1 MEHLL
6 NRAAILLLVL
16 AAAACRRQ
24 AELERSEKKAL
35 EESVSQ
41 AQDQV
46 HKLNM
51 KEVSG
56 EELTA
61 EEAALRQRLKDQA
74 EEDQHGG
81 EGRPQPPAEASPD
94 GG

>member
-1 MEHLL
+1 M
-6 NRAAILLLVL
+6 RAAGLLLL
-16 AAAACRRQ
+16 AALAACRRQ
-24 AELERSEKKAL
+24 VDLERREKRAL

-51 KEVSG
+51 KEIAG
-56 EELTA
+56 EQLSA
-61 EEAALRQRLKDQA
+61 EEAALRQRLKEQA
-74 EEDQHGG
+74 EEDQNGG
-81 EGRPQPPAEASPD
+81 EGKPPQPEPAPD